1 MSFADRFTRGT
12 DRADD
17 VVEVDIPRFTV
28 LAYLSDNLY
37 ALLIF
42 ALAEAGIC
50 VCLPVLGL
58 GLRAT
63 LLMAIFILML
73 FVVVM
78 SIGYARRARFYR
90 EFRCLVA
97 SIDQV
102 GEINGLFESP
112 SFLEGRID
120 FATASALSRLGAQSI
135 SEMRADDDA
144 YRRYIELWIHEIK
157 TPIAAMKLMLS
168 SDPDERSA
176 KLSREIE
183 RVESQVDQALYYARS
198 TSVANDYAIK
208 EINLVQ
214 AVREACKRNARF
226 LIEHGANPR
235 FNIDKDLTVLSDEAW
250 LVFMLGQVV
259 VNSAK
264 YGATEIVFSA
274 HSENDDTAFGC
285 TVLEVKDNGCGI
297 PSADVGK
304 VFERGFIGEVGRK
317 RGSAT
322 GMGLYL
328 VARLCASLGLHVGI
342 FSEEGDGT
350 RVVFTFPHDR
360 ARKRMMLKRF

>member
-1 MSFADRFTRGT
+1 MSLSDRFARDV
-12 DRADD
+12 DRAGDAA
-17 VVEVDIPRFTV
+17 EVDIPRFTV
-28 LAYLSDNLY
+28 LAYLADNLY

-58 GLRAT
+58 GLQAT
-63 LLMAIFILML
+63 LLVAIFILLL

-90 EFRCLVA
+90 EFRQLIA
-97 SIDQV
+97 GIDQV
-102 GEINGLFESP
+102 WEVNGFFDDP
-112 SFLEGRID
+112 SFLEGRIAL
-120 FATASALSRLGAQSI
+120 ATAFSLSRLGAQGI

-198 TSVANDYAIK
+198 TSVANDYAIR
-208 EINLVQ
+208 EINLAQ
-214 AVREACKRNARF
+214 AAREACKRNARL
-226 LIEHGANPR
+226 LIEHNTSPH
-235 FNIDKDLTVLSDEAW
+235 FDIDEDLTVLSDEAW
-250 LVFMLGQVV
+250 LIFMLGQVV

-264 YGATEIVFSA
+264 YGASEIAFSA
-274 HSENDDTAFGC
+274 YSENDDTAFGR
-285 TVLEVKDNGCGI
+285 TVLEVKDDGCGI

-317 RGSAT
+317 KGSAT

-328 VARLCASLGLHVGI
+328 VARLCASLGLHVGV
-342 FSEEGDGT
+342 FSEEGEGT

-360 ARKRMMLKRF
+360 ARKRIMLQRS